1 MKKALFTLSAIL
13 SIILLTL
20 CFTLPATA
28 ADTMQSGTWG
38 TLSWELNETTGE
50 LIISGEGKMEN
61 FDGSN
66 SPSAWRNHRASIKS
80 VTIEDGVTSIGAYA
94 FSACPNLMSVS
105 ISNSVTSIEHFAFA
119 GNAGLTDLSIPN
131 SVTRVEKNA
140 FSDCSNLIQLD
151 SRIYYVDRWV
161 IGCMFNA
168 VKTVTLREN
177 TVGIADYAFYGTDL
191 MTVSL
196 PEGLTTIGNTAFAG
210 CDKLGAI
217 TIPNSVTTIGAFAF
231 MSCRVLKSISFGNE
245 LTNIGAQAFY
255 DCDNLTSITIP
266 DSVTSIGE
274 AAFSQCANL
283 TTVKLSENLTSIDKK
298 VFDTCVLLESITIP
312 NSVKSIGDSAFAK
325 CPLKSVTIG
334 KSIISIADNA
344 FEGCSVIKDVLYCG
358 SDPNIGAY
366 FSSTVSIQ
374 CHRYAWKSVD
384 PENHQQICSACGTV
398 KLTESHTWN
407 GGEFTISPTHRD
419 TGIITYTCTACGE
432 IKTETAEKF
441 AHSFGDWCSH
451 DADQHKRVCDCG
463 EIEYASHVYSSDQ
476 ATSCDTCGEAR
487 IPTEKSSGCGASLS
501 GEISVAMLFIG
512 ATAGFLL
519 KRKKKR

>member
-1 MKKALFTLSAIL
+1 MKKALLTLSAIL

-61 FDGSN
+61 FDASD

-105 ISNSVTSIEHFAFA
+105 ISNSVTSIERFAFA

-131 SVTRVEKNA
+131 SVTRVGKNA

-151 SRIYYVDRWV
+151 SYICYVDRWV
-161 IGCMFNA
+161 IGCMVNT
-168 VKTVTLREN
+168 VKMVTLREN

-196 PEGLTTIGNTAFAG
+196 PEGLTIIGNTAFAA
-210 CDKLGAI
+210 CDKLAAI
-217 TIPNSVTTIGAFAF
+217 TIPDTVTTIGSQAF
-231 MSCRVLKSISFGNE
+231 MFCRALKSVSLGNE

-255 DCDNLTSITIP
+255 YCNITSITIP
-266 DSVTSIGE
+266 NSVTNIGE
-274 AAFSQCANL
+274 SAFEECANL
-283 TTVKLSENLTSIDKK
+283 TSVKISENLTSIGKK
-298 VFDTCVLLESITIP
+298 VFDTCSLLESITIP
-312 NSVKSIGDSAFAK
+312 HSVKSIGEFAFAN
-325 CPLKSVTIG
+325 CSLKSVTIG
-334 KSIISIADNA
+334 KSVISIADNA
-344 FEGCSVIKDVLYCG
+344 FEGCSVIKDILYCG

-374 CHRYAWKSVD
+374 CHRYAWESVD
-384 PENHQQICSACGTV
+384 PENHQQICSACGAV

-432 IKTETAEKF
+432 TKTETAEKF

-451 DADQHKRVCDCG
+451 DAAQHKRVCDCG
-463 EIEYASHVYSSDQ
+463 EIEYASHVYSNDQ
-476 ATSCDTCGEAR
+476 DNSCDTCGEVR
-487 IPTEKSSGCGASLS
+487 ILTEKSSGCGASLS
-501 GEISVAMLFIG
+501 GGISVAMLFIG

-519 KRKKKR
+519 KRKKKQ